1 MLAHRWCMTSPKRF
15 DEIDFTSIVN
25 SFDPGHENLITIGS
39 IKYWANEGGWNE

>member
-1 MLAHRWCMTSPKRF
+1 MPSPQRF